1 MLFLPKDIPSAE
13 ILRSEGF
20 DVAGYGRDAAFYR
33 CDSPKTLHI
42 AFLNLMP
49 EIEQALQDICR
60 VLAFEDKCV
69 KLTLLKFR
77 GRSYKVASQQYM
89 EEFYCD
95 VEDVNVSC
103 FDVLLV
109 NGAPVEKIPFESV
122 DYWEALCRLMDTFSA
137 AGMPQLYLCW
147 ASQAALYHFYGIHKY
162 PLQAKRFG
170 IFRHRLSPDFRHLW
184 DLQEEYMYFPVS
196 RHTEVRADDIVA
208 CPSLSVVAESE
219 ESGVGIVLDIQAR
232 RTFITAHTE
241 YSRER
246 LSIEYRRDITRGL
259 PIHVPQHYFQDDDPS
274 KPVQAEWHGQSRKLF
289 HSWLQ
294 TIEKVK

>member
-1 MLFLPKDIPSAE
+1 MLLLPQNVPSAAQ
-13 ILRSEGF
+13 LRFEGF
-20 DVAGYGRDAAFYR
+20 EVTEYGRDEAFSR
-33 CDSPKTLHI
+33 CALPETLHI

-49 EIEQALQDICR
+49 EKEQALQDICR
-60 VLAFEDKCV
+60 VLAFEDKSV

-77 GRSYKVASQQYM
+77 GHSYKVASKEYM
-89 EEFYCD
+89 DEYYRD
-95 VEDVNVSC
+95 VEDVDVEC
-103 FDVLLV
+103 FDALLV
-109 NGAPVEKIPFESV
+109 NGAPVEKLPFEDV
-122 DYWEALCRLMDTFSA
+122 DYWDSICRLMDVFSA
-137 AGMPQLYLCW
+137 ANLPQLYICW

-162 PLQAKRFG
+162 PLGAKRFG
-170 IFRHRLSPDFRHLW
+170 IFRHSLSPDFRYLW
-184 DLQEEYMYFPVS
+184 NLQEEYMYFPVS

-259 PIHVPQHYFQDDDPS
+259 PIHVPQNYFQDDNPD
-274 KPVQAEWHGQSRKLF
+274 KPVKAEWHGQSRKLF

-294 TIEKVK
+294 TIIKG